1 MMIQHYQL
9 KRVIHMNLSEIMIKS
24 NYYNMFI
31 PSFLIKPGHLKISK
45 NMLSGKL
52 IIEQTNL
59 DSAFF
64 SLTDLYT
71 KFYFIIGIISRTMAD
86 STERILSIQS
96 HVVSGYVGNKSATFP
111 LQLLGFETD
120 CINSVQ
126 FSNHT
131 GYDKGVKGQRL
142 NDVELWD
149 LIDGLEANGLD
160 NYSHIINGYIGKDT
174 FLRKLAQVIKKLKGR
189 NPNLMYV
196 CDPVMGDSEPVGWY
210 VPKELLPIYRDEI
223 LPLCDI
229 CVPNQFEVE
238 MLSGCQITDEKSAFN
253 AIEKLHDMGVK
264 VVVLSST
271 DSNVNP
277 DESKLKCLAS
287 RRVVKPMTTVVDE
300 TSSDSKFEYERYKIE
315 FPKLPLP
322 FVGSGDLF
330 TALLT
335 AWLTRSGNN
344 DWPHNMN
351 IPLALEK
358 TIATMQAVL
367 NRTLKHYELSTTNNG
382 SKLQNGACAT
392 TTRVPAMAHK

>member
-1 MMIQHYQL
+1 
-9 KRVIHMNLSEIMIKS
+9 
-24 NYYNMFI
+24 
-31 PSFLIKPGHLKISK
+31 
-45 NMLSGKL
+45 
-52 IIEQTNL
+52 
-59 DSAFF
+59 
-64 SLTDLYT
+64 
-71 KFYFIIGIISRTMAD
+71 MAD

-287 RRVVKPMTTVVDE
+287 RRVVKSITTAVNE
-300 TSSDSKFEYERYKIE
+300 SSSDNKFEYERYKIE

-344 DWPHNMN
+344 DWPYNMN

-367 NRTLKHYELSTTNNG
+367 NRTLKHYELSTMNSG
-382 SKLQNGACAT
+382 SKLQKAAAKELKLIQSRDEILNPKTIYNAE
-392 TTRVPAMAHK
+392 RVAY